1 MRCGGC
7 GSFAF
12 FRSHGTAAHMSLRA
26 MLVLLPHFL
35 LFSNCFFKAGLL
47 LSSLPRKLTHFS
59 SSANSSF
66 RGTTGD
72 VGAAAAA
79 IINARVRRGGEG
91 GRREA
96 VAGVRLAVIWGVVVA
111 WLSRLRRGERA
122 EAGKG
127 AGVAVRASAAVGVCL
142 RLYLGGSTACSGTKR
157 PRSAADAE
165 STQRVCCSVS
175 MCAARSRSC

>member
-35 LFSNCFFKAGLL
+35 CFSNCSLRAGLL
-47 LSSLPRKLTHFS
+47 LSLFPRKLTHFS
-59 SSANSSF
+59 SSTNSSL

-96 VAGVRLAVIWGVVVA
+96 VAGVRLGVILGVVVA
-111 WLSRLRRGERA
+111 WLSRLRRGKRA
-122 EAGKG
+122 AAGKG
-127 AGVAVRASAAVGVCL
+127 AWVVRAVGVCL
-142 RLYLGGSTACSGTKR
+142 RLCSGGSTGCRGTKR
-157 PRSAADAE
+157 PRSAAEAE
-165 STQRVCCSVS
+165 STQRTCCSVS
-175 MCAARSRSC
+175 MCVARSCSC